1 MDALWQQIALIVAL
15 VLLNALFAGAELA
28 LVSLRESQLRRFATR
43 GGAGKTLAELARD
56 PNRFLATIQIVITL
70 SGFFASASGAVTLA
84 QPLADSIGFMG
95 SAAYPAAVVIVT
107 LLIAYFT
114 LVVGELAP
122 KRLAMQRAERWGLL
136 VARPLAF
143 ISKVTRP
150 VVWLLSKS
158 ADLVVRLFG
167 GDPARRGQEI
177 TEEEVRDIVANL
189 QSFTP
194 DQRGIISGA
203 LDISQR
209 TLRQILTPRRDV
221 FVLDQ
226 DLPAEEALRRLIE
239 AGFSR
244 APTAPEAD
252 LDRVAGVV
260 HLRDLITGSG
270 RVGAVAHPPLV
281 FPESVE
287 ALDALRVMRQRR
299 QHMAIVV
306 NEHGSSEGIVTIED
320 LLEEV
325 VGEIY
330 DESDRDVVRVVRRPD
345 GSLDLPGSFPIH
357 DLVDIGVDLP
367 EGDYTTIAGLILD
380 ELGRVPD
387 EPGDRVVVGRWEA
400 TVLAVADRA
409 ITRVRLRRLGA
420 PDG

>member
-28 LVSLRESQLRRFATR
+28 LVSLRESQLRRFAAR

-70 SGFFASASGAVTLA
+70 SGLFASASAAVTLA
-84 QPLADSIGFMG
+84 EPLAENLGFFG
-95 SAAYPAAVVIVT
+95 DAAYPMAVVVVT
-107 LLIAYFT
+107 LSIAYFT

-122 KRLAMQRAERWGLL
+122 KRLAMQRAERWGLF

-143 ISKVTRP
+143 IARITRP
-150 VVWLLSKS
+150 VVWLLSES

-167 GDPARRGQEI
+167 GDPAKRGQEV
-177 TEEEVRDIVANL
+177 TEEEVRDIIANL
-189 QSFTP
+189 QSFSAE
-194 DQRGIISGA
+194 QRGIISGA
-203 LDISQR
+203 FDISER
-209 TLRQILTPRRDV
+209 SLRQILTPRRDV
-221 FVLDQ
+221 FVLDE
-226 DLPAEEALRRLIE
+226 DATTEAALEQLIA

-244 APTAPEAD
+244 APTAPERD
-252 LDRVAGVV
+252 LDRVTGVV
-260 HLRDLITGSG
+260 HLRDLITGQG
-270 RVGAVAHPPLV
+270 RVADVAHPPLV
-281 FPESVE
+281 FPETVE
-287 ALDALRVMRQRR
+287 ALDALRVMRQQRE
-299 QHMAIVV
+299 HLAVV
-306 NEHGSSEGIVTIED
+306 VSEHGSSEGIVTIED

-357 DLVDIGVDLP
+357 DLVDVGIDLP
-367 EGDYTTIAGLILD
+367 EGEYTTIAGLILD
-380 ELGRVPD
+380 ALGRVPD
-387 EPGDRVVVGRWEA
+387 QPGDVVTVGRWKA

-409 ITRVRLRRLGA
+409 ITRVRLRRLD
-420 PDG
+420 DGP